1 MVLSQNA
8 GLITERPL
16 LEEMLIFS
24 KPGLSTVHRSPLVR
38 SGFCPKKVDHYN
50 RADLTSGL

>member
-1 MVLSQNA
+1 MLSQNA

-38 SGFCPKKVDHYN
+38 SGFCPKKVDHYK